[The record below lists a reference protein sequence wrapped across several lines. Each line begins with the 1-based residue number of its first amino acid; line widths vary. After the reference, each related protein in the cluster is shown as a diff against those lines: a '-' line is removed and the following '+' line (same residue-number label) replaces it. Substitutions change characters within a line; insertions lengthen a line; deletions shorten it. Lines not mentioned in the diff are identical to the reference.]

1 MDIHDFLA
9 DKFVVCQ
16 AYRINEK
23 LQCTTLPLSLRCMGK
38 MDKTITQS
46 LGKRGQKPYV
56 PLEAVQF
63 ILHHKAEADGE
74 ITFIAIDP
82 FNAHHF

>member
-1 MDIHDFLA
+1 MDIHDFLE

-23 LQCTTLPLSLRCMGK
+23 LQCTTLPLSLRSMGN
-38 MDKTITQS
+38 MTSEITMAS
-46 LGKRGQKPYV
+46 GKRGQKPYV
-56 PLEAVQF
+56 PLEAIQY
-63 ILHHKAEADGE
+63 ILHHRVETTGE
-74 ITFIAIDP
+74 ITFIALDP